1 MATKYW
7 IGNGGPTSDLRRW
20 SNSTGNN
27 FTISR
32 ENPTSNYFIYSN
44 LIGTLAIGQAVFG
57 RYNND
62 TFGDSEY
69 LGTIS
74 DIITS
79 TKKIR
84 LSGGDYSPSTDIA
97 NVNWCSGTIGTAL
110 PLDNDT
116 IIFND
121 RSGTQTIYI
130 PETYTSTVST
140 KFSTTDLT
148 GFSGEISGSIN
159 TKNLI
164 LSPIASYSTQLGYY
178 NFLVANGSISMASGT
193 PRTDLG
199 FVNIAIGGYYYRNSF
214 GSSFYSSD
222 NSSIVS
228 LASNIDSL
236 DTNSATVNFFIIS
249 GTFNTNNY
257 NIKNYYFV
265 TDDPAFPL
273 TTNTVTINLGSSTIE
288 STLVSL
294 LASGAGRN
302 YTLTLNPGTSTV
314 IVNNLTNAYGS
325 TLYNV
330 SLKGLTSGNYSCN
343 TFTTIWDGSGSMPIN
358 ANISANNFVL
368 NDSSILGYTGKALTK
383 VGGGPINIKNSSLQR
398 LTVYPI
404 RTFYATNCENL
415 GSNTNI
421 TFSTNSF
428 MAFF

>member
-7 IGNGGPTSDLRRW
+7 IGNGGPITDLRRW

-44 LIGTLAIGQAVFG
+44 LIGTLAVGQAVFG
-57 RYNND
+57 RYDNGGY
-62 TFGDSEY
+62 GDSEY

-74 DIITS
+74 ELITS

-84 LSGGDYSPSTDIA
+84 LTGGDYFPSTDIA

-121 RSGTQTIYI
+121 RSGTQTIYV
-130 PETYTSTVST
+130 PEGTSTYWPI
-140 KFSTTDLT
+140 FGTTNLT
-148 GFSGEISGSIN
+148 GFAGELSGSIN

-164 LSPIASYSTQLGYY
+164 LSPLATYSTQLGYY
-178 NFLVANGSISMASGT
+178 NFLVTNGAISMASGT
-193 PRTDLG
+193 LNENLG
-199 FVNIAIGGYYYRNSF
+199 NLGIAVGGYYTRSSF
-214 GSSFYSSD
+214 GTAFYVA
-222 NSSIVS
+222 NSTSVVT
-228 LASNIDSL
+228 LASNVIG
-236 DTNSATVNFFIIS
+236 FFDYGNYISFYIIS
-249 GTFNTNNY
+249 GTFTTNNY
-257 NIKNYYFV
+257 NIKSLYFT
-265 TDDPAFPL
+265 TDDPAFP
-273 TTNTVTINLGSSTIE
+273 TTATTVTINLGSSTIE
-288 STLVSL
+288 PLLFTLQ
-294 LASGAGRN
+294 ASGAGRN

-314 IVNNLTNAYGS
+314 IASNLTNSYGS

-330 SLKGLTSGNYSCN
+330 VVKGLTSGNYSCN
-343 TFTTIWDGSGSMPIN
+343 TFTTIWDGSDSIPIN
-358 ANISANNFVL
+358 SNISANNFVL
-368 NDSSILGYTGKALTK
+368 DNSYILGYTGKALTK
-383 VGGGPINIKNSSLQR
+383 VGGGTINIKNSSLQR

-404 RTFYATNCENL
+404 RTFYASNCENL
-415 GSNTNI
+415 GNNTNI